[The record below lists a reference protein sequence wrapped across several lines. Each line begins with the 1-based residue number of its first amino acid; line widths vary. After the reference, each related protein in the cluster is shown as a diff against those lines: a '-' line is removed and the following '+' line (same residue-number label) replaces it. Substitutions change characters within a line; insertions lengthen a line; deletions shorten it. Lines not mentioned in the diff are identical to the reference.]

1 MRPPFHHFPASCPD
15 LARATGKQATRGA
28 WRRWCAALLGLWLGV
43 AGAAWAQADGDTD
56 PPARVAR
63 LSYLAGDVALLPA
76 GAHDWS
82 DADLNRPLTSGDR
95 LSSGNGSRAELELG
109 GAALRIDGQTDLGLL
124 DMDGRI
130 GQFELTQ
137 GSLNLEV
144 RRLADGQSYEIDTPT
159 VALVVDQ
166 PGTFRVDIDG
176 NGQSTAVTV
185 FAGNAVVFGEN
196 DAHQDV
202 VAGRRYR
209 FDNAALQVV
218 RISDIAGG
226 DAFDA
231 WCSDRDRHDNGA
243 LAQQYVASDVVGAD
257 DLDDYG
263 NWNDDPDYGE
273 VWFPT
278 AVVAGWAP
286 YRFGHWTWIAPW
298 GWTWVDNAPWGFAPF
313 HYGRWAY
320 IRGAWGWLPGPRHA
334 RPIYA
339 PALVAFVGGG
349 RHWGVSLALGA
360 PVGWFPLGP
369 GEIFNPWYRA
379 SRGYYSR
386 VNIAD
391 LRDRHG
397 HSPRD
402 IGSRIERHYGYF
414 HRGRPMPGTD
424 YAHHHPHGFTAVPE
438 RNFAGA
444 HDVHRHLLHVDPRRL
459 AKAPIEAR
467 GVHVKPGPTG
477 RLSSRS
483 PRLRSLPTAG
493 FRRPVVMRH
502 APTGGRFARAGRYN
516 MTHPDYRA
524 SAGVG
529 AHRPAARPDPS
540 RSNVRAY
547 RGSHTTL
554 PTPPHLVTARDPQR
568 PGELPS
574 ARFARQHRDTRGE
587 HVQRPGVSFVGRGS
601 EPSRETQRPAG
612 SLPQVPRFERVRP
625 LPRDTDARQS
635 AARFEAARRMR
646 DERAPPATYR
656 TNVATPPR
664 SYNSAAPRQY
674 NNIPRRSYNSAPH
687 PDYRA
692 PAFRQ
697 PPRALP
703 ERHATPTHPPASHGH
718 GSHAPAPHRNNDHR
732 H

>member
-320 IRGAWGWLPGPRHA
+320 IRGAWGWVPGPRFA
-334 RPIYA
+334 RPVYA
-339 PALVAFVGGG
+339 PALVAFVGGWHGHAG
-349 RHWGVSLALGA
+349 R

-369 GEIFNPWYRA
+369 RDVYNPWYRA
-379 SRGYYSR
+379 SHRYYTR
-386 VNIAD
+386 LNLGG
-391 LRDRHG
+391 LRDRFGRSPHG
-397 HSPRD
+397 
-402 IGSRIERHYGYF
+402 IGPRIERHYGFYR
-414 HRGRPMPGTD
+414 RGRPLPGGGM
-424 YAHHHPHGFTAVPE
+424 HHPHGFTAVPAGS
-438 RNFAGA
+438 FASAG
-444 HDVHRHLLHVDPRRL
+444 DVHGHALHVDPHQL
-459 AKAPIEAR
+459 AGAHVLPHGADVRPLARAPAR
-467 GVHVKPGPTG
+467 PAQRPHIAGRPG
-477 RLSSRS
+477 
-483 PRLRSLPTAG
+483 AG

-502 APTGGRFARAGRYN
+502 RPASGSFAAARA
-516 MTHPDYRA
+516 MPYRNGGAAPFHRAGPPGMA
-524 SAGVG
+524 SAPMPRAANVRPAGRLPVP
-529 AHRPAARPDPS
+529 AVIRPAAAAGRPL
-540 RSNVRAY
+540 RN
-547 RGSHTTL
+547 
-554 PTPPHLVTARDPQR
+554 
-568 PGELPS
+568 GELPS
-574 ARFARQHRDTRGE
+574 ARFVHRPAPGRTG
-587 HVQRPGVSFVGRGS
+587 HPGVSFIRRGPDAPASRPAAGTLPRVSRIAPARPGTPGPGGRGQF
-601 EPSRETQRPAG
+601 PPHTANHAFGMPRQGMPAAHFAAPHAPTRPM
-612 SLPQVPRFERVRP
+612 PQHTFHPPPAFH
-625 LPRDTDARQS
+625 
-635 AARFEAARRMR
+635 
-646 DERAPPATYR
+646 APPR
-656 TNVATPPR
+656 TPFNGHAHG
-664 SYNSAAPRQY
+664 AAPSF
-674 NNIPRRSYNSAPH
+674 PHGSGGGHAPH
-687 PDYRA
+687 AR
-692 PAFRQ
+692 
-697 PPRALP
+697 
-703 ERHATPTHPPASHGH
+703 S
-718 GSHAPAPHRNNDHR
+718 APAPHGGRHR
-732 H
+732 